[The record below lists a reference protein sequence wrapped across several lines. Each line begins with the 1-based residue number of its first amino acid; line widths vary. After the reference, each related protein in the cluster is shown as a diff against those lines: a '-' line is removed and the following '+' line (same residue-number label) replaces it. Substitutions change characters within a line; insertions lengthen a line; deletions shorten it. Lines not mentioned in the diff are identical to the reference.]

1 MKLFVYALH
10 ANTWLHKK
18 FGPVLIKVTW
28 LIHLSMF
35 KCLLWIDKY
44 NKWFYKSLSDFDV
57 GLGLIVDLGT
67 LNPCCS
73 SAT

>member
-28 LIHLSMF
+28 LINLSMF

-44 NKWFYKSLSDFDV
+44 NK
-57 GLGLIVDLGT
+57 
-67 LNPCCS
+67 
-73 SAT
+73 